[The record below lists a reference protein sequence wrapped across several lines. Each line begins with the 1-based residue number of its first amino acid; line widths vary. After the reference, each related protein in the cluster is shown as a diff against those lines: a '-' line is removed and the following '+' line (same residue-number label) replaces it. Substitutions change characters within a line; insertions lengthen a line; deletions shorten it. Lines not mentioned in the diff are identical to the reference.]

1 MEVKQMAKDPNEIKE
16 PKKDKYVSKEEFEA
30 SQKTI
35 LDAIAAL
42 APKSEVKKEVAT
54 VEDNSVMPKQY
65 QAIFEKHFD
74 SADGF
79 TGRLTFP
86 EIDENGKESG
96 GLTFSIFIPE
106 KFSNATDAWKE
117 YYKKDIRVKALSA
130 SDLAGGID
138 KYCALVAKNLNY
150 DRNAIRK

>member
-1 MEVKQMAKDPNEIKE
+1 MEVKQMAKEPNTIKE
-16 PKKDKYVSKEEFEA
+16 PKEEKYVSKAVFEA

-54 VEDNSVMPKQY
+54 VEDNSVMPTQY
-65 QAIFEKHFD
+65 QKIFEKHFD
-74 SADGF
+74 PADGF

-96 GLTFSIFIPE
+96 GLTFAILVPK
-106 KFSNATDAWKE
+106 KFSNATDAWMQF
-117 YYKKDIRVKALSA
+117 YKTDLRVKALSA
-130 SDLAGGID
+130 SDLAGGIS
-138 KYCALVAKNLNY
+138 KYCELVAKNLNY
-150 DRNAIRK
+150 NRNTVTK